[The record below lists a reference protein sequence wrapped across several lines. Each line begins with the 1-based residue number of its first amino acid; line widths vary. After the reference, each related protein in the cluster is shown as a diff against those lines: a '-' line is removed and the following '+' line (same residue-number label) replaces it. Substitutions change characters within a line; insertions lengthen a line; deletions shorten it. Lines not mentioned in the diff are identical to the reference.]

1 MLVVDD
7 VLEAS
12 VARHDDDIAVL
23 LEGASISFVSGFRQL
38 DVALRCSGSAA
49 ALSSTVFCTHW
60 DRDDRRS
67 WDVRVLAS
75 RA

>member
-1 MLVVDD
+1 VLVVDD
-7 VLEAS
+7 ILEAS

-23 LEGASISFVSGFRQL
+23 LEGASIALVSGFRQL
-38 DVALRCSGSAA
+38 DVALRCLISAITLPRTA
-49 ALSSTVFCTHW
+49 SCTHW

-67 WDVRVLAS
+67 WDVRELAS